1 MKNLTKII
9 LSSLLGFQL
18 SCSPSYKYSLTK
30 EQEDEIYEKYLM
42 DNYAFFGKI
51 NSSSKIKIPVIN
63 IRNYKN
69 SYSFRKNFDDSGKIY
84 GIYVRFSYDTNGDGG
99 EDFHLIR
106 LVFYH
111 DLKGYFFTDWRTDPK
126 EVWYDKNEVW
136 DIDYMWKLE
145 ESSGKYKR
153 IK

>member
-1 MKNLTKII
+1 
-9 LSSLLGFQL
+9 
-18 SCSPSYKYSLTK
+18 
-30 EQEDEIYEKYLM
+30 
-42 DNYAFFGKI
+42 NYAFFGKI